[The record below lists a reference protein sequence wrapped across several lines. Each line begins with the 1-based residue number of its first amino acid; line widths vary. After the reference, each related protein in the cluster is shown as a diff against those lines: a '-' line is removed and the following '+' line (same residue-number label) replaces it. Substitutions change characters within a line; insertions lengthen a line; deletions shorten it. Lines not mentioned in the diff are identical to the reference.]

1 MNYRLGSRKP
11 TEFRLLAECCRWS
24 FAGGDGGEIRKF
36 GKNPNWRVVLELAR
50 RHQVQRLVHRCLW
63 ELRTAVPIEVA
74 RELAED
80 SAAIAKYNLRA
91 ARQSGL
97 LLEAFNGAAIPLIFV
112 KGLTLSK
119 LAYGDAFVKMSN
131 DIDILVPGDTITE
144 SAAVLDRLGYSL
156 EIPAAAGMDDFRRWH
171 RTRKESVW
179 RSPDGLIL
187 ELHSRLADSPDLIPG
202 VGVASPVQQVDV
214 AAGMVLPTLA
224 RDELFAYLCVHGASS
239 AWFRLKWITD
249 LAAFVHDCSVEEIQ
263 RLYERSQ
270 QLRAGRAAAQALLL
284 IARTFQTA
292 ASSEF
297 ERELAGTFVNRQLAN
312 AAGKQMD
319 RVSEPTE
326 TRLGTARIHF
336 TQLFLLPGS
345 AFKLR
350 ELARQVSD
358 VISRQC

>member
-1 MNYRLGSRKP
+1 MNYRLGSRNP
-11 TEFRLLAECCRWS
+11 TEFRLLAECCRWN

-36 GKNPNWRVVLELAR
+36 GRNPNWRVVLKLAR
-50 RHQVQRLVHRCLW
+50 RHRVQRLVQRCLW
-63 ELRTAVPIEVA
+63 ELRAAVPIEVA
-74 RELAED
+74 SELAED
-80 SAAIAKYNLRA
+80 SAVIAKYNLRA

-97 LLEAFNGAAIPLIFV
+97 LLQAFNGAGIPLIFV

-119 LAYGDAFVKMSN
+119 LAYGDAFVKMSD
-131 DIDILVPGDTITE
+131 DIDVLVPGDTITD
-144 SAAVLDRLGYSL
+144 SATVLNRLGYSL
-156 EIPAAAGMDDFRRWH
+156 VIPAPRELDDFRRWH

-179 RSPDGLIL
+179 RSPDGLSL
-187 ELHSRLADSPDLIPG
+187 ELHSRLADSPHLIPG
-202 VGVASPVQQVDV
+202 VGVASRVQQVEV
-214 AAGMVLPTLA
+214 APGIALPTLA

-249 LAAFVHDCSVEEIQ
+249 LAAFVHGCSAEEME

-284 IARTFQTA
+284 AARTFQTT
-292 ASSEF
+292 ASGEL
-297 ERELAGTFVNRQLAN
+297 ERKLARTFVNCKLAN
-312 AAGKQMD
+312 AAWRQMH
-319 RVSEPTE
+319 RVREPTE
-326 TRLGTARIHF
+326 TRFGTASIHI

-358 VISRQC
+358 VISRHP